1 MPAACSSEAVAESLP
16 LPVLGRLQR
25 EAGTPFNLVQ
35 GPLVRALLVK
45 LGSEDNL
52 LLLTLHHAICDGTP
66 SRCVPDAAARQSPEP
81 VPMTIKH
88 QRLCA
93 P

>member
-1 MPAACSSEAVAESLP
+1 M
-16 LPVLGRLQR
+16 LGRLQR

-52 LLLTLHHAICDGTP
+52 LLLTLHHAICDGA
-66 SRCVPDAAARQSPEP
+66 SFKVCARCCSQTVLLS
-81 VPMTIKH
+81 
-88 QRLCA
+88 LC